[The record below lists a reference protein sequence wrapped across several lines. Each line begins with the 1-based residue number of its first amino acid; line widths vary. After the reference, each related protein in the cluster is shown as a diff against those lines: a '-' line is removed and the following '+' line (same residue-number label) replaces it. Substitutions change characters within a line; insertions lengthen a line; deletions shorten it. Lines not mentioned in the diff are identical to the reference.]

1 VKAFRFLEPARFELF
16 AVSEHYE
23 DQAHGLGADFLA
35 VISAAISLLREN
47 PEIGAPHR
55 AETRRFVLPRFPYSI
70 VYLDEPDFV
79 LVIAIAHHRRKP
91 GYWSDRL

>member
-1 VKAFRFLEPARFELF
+1 MKAFRFLEPARLELF
-16 AVSEHYE
+16 DISAHYE
-23 DQAHGLGADFLA
+23 DQALGLGTDFLA

-47 PEIGAPHR
+47 PELGAPHR
-55 AETRRFVLPRFPYSI
+55 AGTRRLVLPRFSYSI

-79 LVIAIAHHRRKP
+79 LVVAVSHHRREP